1 MYILMYVRT
10 PLAQP
15 VIGPDK
21 DAACARQPAAERPCH
36 GDGQERART
45 RDEWI
50 DREARGGMGAQWRL
64 SRESVTGRRG
74 L

>member
-21 DAACARQPAAERPCH
+21 DAACARQPAAETAKSVQ
-36 GDGQERART
+36 G
-45 RDEWI
+45 
-50 DREARGGMGAQWRL
+50 RGTNG
-64 SRESVTGRRG
+64 STGRRG
-74 L
+74 AAWERSGG